1 MLSLKKLATLQRIE
15 ACDQPQ
21 PEHVSILLPVL
32 NEAERIENCLRG
44 LVKQPDEARE
54 ILVIDSGSNDGTRA
68 IVEQYRRSDPRIRL
82 LDASPVNESWTGK
95 SWGLNFGLLN
105 SSSDSQWILCI
116 DADVEVS
123 PLLVRS
129 LLAHA
134 RRLGV
139 STFSVATRQ
148 RLSGLIDGLI
158 HPALLTTLVYRFGP
172 PGAATRDPHKV
183 QANGQCFIS
192 RRETLIE
199 TEAFARAQASLC
211 EDITIA
217 RRLTECGEAVGFYE
231 ADVLVEVTMYPNWRE
246 TWRNWPRSLPMRD
259 QYFGWR
265 EVAGL
270 AGVLVFQAL
279 PLPVF
284 VLAWIFRAPL
294 WIVIISALFLLVRI
308 GVLVGMARAYPKRVW
323 TYWLSPLFDLP
334 VALRVIAS
342 AIVRHQTWRGRSYV
356 RRKGGRFEP
365 LGTRFR

>member
-1 MLSLKKLATLQRIE
+1 MLSLKNLAALQRIE

-21 PEHVSILLPVL
+21 PAHVSILLPVL
-32 NEAERIENCLRG
+32 NEAERIGNCLRG
-44 LVKQPDEARE
+44 LVKQPAEVRE
-54 ILVIDSGSNDGTRA
+54 ILVIDGGSTDGTRV
-68 IVEQYRRSDPRIRL
+68 IVERYRRSDSRIKL
-82 LDASPVNESWTGK
+82 LDATPVDESWTGK

-105 SSSDSQWILCI
+105 SSSNSQWILCV

-134 RRLGV
+134 RRTGI
-139 STFSVATRQ
+139 STFSVAARQ
-148 RLSGLIDGLI
+148 RLSGPIDGLI

-172 PGAATRDPHKV
+172 PGGATRDPHNV

-192 RRETLIE
+192 RRETLIQ
-199 TEAFARAQASLC
+199 TQAFARAQASLC

-217 RRLTECGEAVGFYE
+217 RRLAECGEAVGFYE
-231 ADVLVEVTMYPNWRE
+231 ADVPVEVTMYPNWRE

-265 EVAGL
+265 EVGGL
-270 AGVLVFQAL
+270 IRVLVFQAL

-284 VLAWIFRAPL
+284 VLAWIFGAPL
-294 WIVIISALFLLVRI
+294 WIVVISALFLLARI
-308 GVLVGMARAYPKRVW
+308 GILVGVARAYPRRVW
-323 TYWLSPLFDLP
+323 SYWLSPLFDLP
-334 VALRVIAS
+334 VVLRVIAS
-342 AIVRHQTWRGRSYV
+342 ALARHQTWRGRSYL

-365 LGTRFR
+365 AGTRVP